1 MTPMNPDRH
10 TRLQRPTSMLSAA
23 MLWLAAVM
31 SVFGGNV
38 GGVPLD
44 RPVAGQP
51 AHNAARSGALPTQ
64 RSTAQSTSLR
74 FALLSEHVLEANSVA
89 GFDGHDP
96 ALAPEAGLVLP
107 VQIAAHGEAFLA
119 AVYIP
124 TSTTG
129 FRARAPPIL
138 A

>member
-1 MTPMNPDRH
+1 MSPDRH
-10 TRLQRPTSMLSAA
+10 TRLQRPTSILSAA

-31 SVFGGNV
+31 SVLGGGQV
-38 GGVPLD
+38 VSPLD
-44 RPVAGQP
+44 LPTSGQSAP
-51 AHNAARSGALPTQ
+51 NAARSGAVPTQ

-74 FALLSEHVLEANSVA
+74 FALLSEHVLEATSAA

-96 ALAPEAGLVLP
+96 ALAPQLELHIPALS
-107 VQIAAHGEAFLA
+107 AADGEQRATA
-119 AVYIP
+119 ISVPAP
-124 TSTTG
+124 PAG